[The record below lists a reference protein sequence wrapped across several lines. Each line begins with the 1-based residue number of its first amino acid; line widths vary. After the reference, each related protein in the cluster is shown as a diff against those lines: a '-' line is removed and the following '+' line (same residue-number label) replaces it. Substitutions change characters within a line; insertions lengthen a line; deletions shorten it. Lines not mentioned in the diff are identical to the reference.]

1 MSNPVDFPAQARL
14 NPTRYFESPA
24 HVVRDVRL
32 NREQKLAILSAW
44 EREARALAV
53 ASEENM
59 HDGVPSRLDEV
70 VQARIELG
78 DEEKLNPDDTGPSAA
93 TKYAA
98 RKSKSNLGS

>member
-32 NREQKLAILSAW
+32 NREQKLAILYAW

-59 HDGVPSRLDEV
+59 SDGQSSRLDEV
-70 VQARIELG
+70 VQARTELG
-78 DEEKLNPDDTGPSAA
+78 DDDTGPSAP
-93 TKYAA
+93 TKYPA
-98 RKSKSNLGS
+98 RKPNSNLGSR